1 LPDALGCRARSP
13 RLQLYLAHL
22 TDRQANEH
30 YHRHIEIMPKLGEV
44 AGLEWGTGS
53 YI

>member
-1 LPDALGCRARSP
+1 MPRSITP
-13 RLQLYLAHL
+13 PA
-22 TDRQANEH
+22 TISCISDRSASNEH
-30 YHRHIEIMPKLGEV
+30 YYRHIEIMPKLGEV